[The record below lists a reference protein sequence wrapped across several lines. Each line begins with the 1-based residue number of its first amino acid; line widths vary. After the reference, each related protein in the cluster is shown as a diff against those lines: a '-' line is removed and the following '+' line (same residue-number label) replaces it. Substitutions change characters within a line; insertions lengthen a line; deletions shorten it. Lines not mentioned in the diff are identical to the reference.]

1 MTARG
6 IASALGNARRAGQ
19 WWRCVC
25 PVHGSRTGHSLS
37 LALRDHPR
45 GLAVH
50 CHAGCSRDDVIAEL
64 RRRGLIAGRRDGAR
78 LAPTPIGRDHG
89 DNTAQRIAWVWRI
102 WNRARDARATPA
114 ERYLARRGIVMPM
127 PASLRWEPRCWH
139 PDTRADLPAMIGAVL
154 DVEGR
159 LVAVH
164 RTYLARDDRG
174 RWHRRDR
181 ASLGPVGGGA
191 VRLAPAAETLMV
203 GEGVETCLAAMQATE
218 QPVWAALSTSGMTAL
233 VLPWIV
239 RTVVILAD
247 HDHNGAGERAARNA
261 AQRWLA
267 EGRQVRIATPLD
279 PGNDMADVLAGRAYE
294 GLTEPSG
301 NAA

>member
-127 PASLRWEPRCWH
+127 PSSLRWEPRCR
-139 PDTRADLPAMIGAVL
+139 TPAPI
-154 DVEGR
+154 
-159 LVAVH
+159 
-164 RTYLARDDRG
+164 
-174 RWHRRDR
+174 
-181 ASLGPVGGGA
+181 
-191 VRLAPAAETLMV
+191 
-203 GEGVETCLAAMQATE
+203 C
-218 QPVWAALSTSGMTAL
+218 
-233 VLPWIV
+233 
-239 RTVVILAD
+239 
-247 HDHNGAGERAARNA
+247 
-261 AQRWLA
+261 
-267 EGRQVRIATPLD
+267 RQ
-279 PGNDMADVLAGRAYE
+279 
-294 GLTEPSG
+294 
-301 NAA
+301 

>member
-127 PASLRWEPRCWH
+127 PSSLRWEPRCWH

-164 RTYLARDDRG
+164 RTYLARDD
-174 RWHRRDR
+174 
-181 ASLGPVGGGA
+181 
-191 VRLAPAAETLMV
+191 
-203 GEGVETCLAAMQATE
+203 
-218 QPVWAALSTSGMTAL
+218 L

>member
-89 DNTAQRIAWVWRI
+89 DNTAQRIAPI
-102 WNRARDARATPA
+102 
-114 ERYLARRGIVMPM
+114 
-127 PASLRWEPRCWH
+127 C
-139 PDTRADLPAMIGAVL
+139 
-154 DVEGR
+154 
-159 LVAVH
+159 
-164 RTYLARDDRG
+164 
-174 RWHRRDR
+174 
-181 ASLGPVGGGA
+181 
-191 VRLAPAAETLMV
+191 
-203 GEGVETCLAAMQATE
+203 
-218 QPVWAALSTSGMTAL
+218 
-233 VLPWIV
+233 
-239 RTVVILAD
+239 
-247 HDHNGAGERAARNA
+247 
-261 AQRWLA
+261 
-267 EGRQVRIATPLD
+267 RQ
-279 PGNDMADVLAGRAYE
+279 
-294 GLTEPSG
+294 
-301 NAA
+301 